1 MTKQG
6 FDSSRMSFKK
16 YSMLAIKAGVGLV
29 PKPVR
34 NFAKKN
40 PALTSFY
47 SRSLQKSGLF
57 YGFPS
62 KKKLQALY
70 NQSLAKQTS
79 TIKQLL
85 SDLPVQHAKFS
96 VVIIGNDA
104 IGTTKTLA
112 SLAQQSAFIET
123 VLVQCSMFKR
133 QDTFKALSI
142 TAFNQLTDETLI
154 SGNVPALILECGDE
168 LHPSAMALLSRQRIA
183 TLLYVDTDEK
193 TSGNT
198 YENAR
203 MLPDWNPD
211 YQLTYGYIETGV
223 VLSATWISKL
233 SQSTAK
239 SIAGLISE
247 WWLKVPDIKVEH
259 LPYALV
265 HRADS
270 NTKKRAQLKE
280 ITRMVNSIDAR
291 SRVVSDKLINVIQWP
306 IFNRPLVS
314 LIIPTKNAKELVKE
328 CIESILN
335 KSTYQNFEILLVDNN
350 SDEPESLAYFD
361 ELDKHPK
368 ISVLK
373 YPHPFNYSAINNFAV
388 KHANGEVIGLINN
401 DIEVITPDWLEY
413 MAGHALRDDIGCVGA
428 KLLYGDDRIQHA
440 GVVMGYGGGAGHA
453 HKYFPRYHPG
463 YMNRLIA
470 SQNYSAVT
478 AACLLVK
485 KSLFEA
491 VGGLNETDLTVAFN
505 DVDFC
510 LRVRALGVRNLYCA
524 EAELYHHE
532 SVSRGLDV
540 SKEKMARFNAEL
552 HYLKTNWAE
561 VIAHDPAYNPNLT
574 LRRENFSIKEQKE
587 WNESLVKQD
596 I

>member
-1 MTKQG
+1 
-6 FDSSRMSFKK
+6 MSLKK

-40 PALTSFY
+40 PALTSLY

-70 NQSLAKQTS
+70 NQSLAKQAS
-79 TIKQLL
+79 DMNQILA
-85 SDLPVQHAKFS
+85 DLPVLHAKIS
-96 VVIIGNDA
+96 VAIIGNDA
-104 IGTTKTLA
+104 LGVSKTLA
-112 SLAQQSAFIET
+112 SLVHQSAHIES
-123 VLVQCSMFKR
+123 VLVQCTLFK
-133 QDTFKALSI
+133 QQTNTKTLNI
-142 TAFNQLTDETLI
+142 TAFNHLTDDVVTSE
-154 SGNVPALILECGDE
+154 NVPLLLLECGDE
-168 LHPSAMALLSRQRIA
+168 LHPSTLALLARQHITA
-183 TLLYVDTDEK
+183 LLYVDTDEK
-193 TSGNT
+193 NAGNT
-198 YENAR
+198 FENAR

-223 VLSATWISKL
+223 VLPADWRKTISTI
-233 SQSTAK
+233 TAK
-239 SIAGLISE
+239 SIAGLIGE
-247 WWLKVPDIKVEH
+247 WWLKSPGMVVEH
-259 LPYALV
+259 FPYALI
-265 HRADS
+265 HRPDS
-270 NTKKRAQLKE
+270 NAKKRAQLKE
-280 ITRMVNSIDAR
+280 ITQLVNTIDAR
-291 SRVVSDKLINVIQWP
+291 SRVVSDKLVNVIQWP
-306 IFNRPLVS
+306 IFNTPLVS

-328 CIESILN
+328 CIESILT

-350 SDEPESLAYFD
+350 SDEPESLAYFE
-361 ELDKHPK
+361 ELNQHEK
-368 ISVLK
+368 IRVLK
-373 YPHPFNYSAINNFAV
+373 YPHPFNYSAINNFAAQQA
-388 KHANGEVIGLINN
+388 KGEVIGLINN

-413 MAGHALRDDIGCVGA
+413 MVGHALREDIGCVGA
-428 KLLYGDDRIQHA
+428 KLMYGDDRIQHA
-440 GVVMGYGGGAGHA
+440 GVVLGYGGGAGHA

-470 SQNYSAVT
+470 SHNYSAVT

-510 LRVRALGVRNLYCA
+510 LRVRAQGVRNLYCA

-552 HYLKTNWAE
+552 DYLKSNWSE
-561 VIAHDPAYNPNLT
+561 IIEHDPAYNPNLT
-574 LRRENFSIKEQKE
+574 LRRENFSIKEKSEQ
-587 WNESLVKQD
+587 ESSIQSSRA
-596 I
+596 

>member
-6 FDSSRMSFKK
+6 FNSSRMSFKK

-79 TIKQLL
+79 DIKHML
-85 SDLPVQHAKFS
+85 SDLPVQHAKLS
-96 VVIIGNDA
+96 VVIIGNDSL
-104 IGTTKTLA
+104 GTTKTLA
-112 SLAQQSAFIET
+112 SLAHQSAFIET
-123 VLVQCSMFKR
+123 VLVQCTMFKQ
-133 QDTFKALSI
+133 QDSFKALNI
-142 TAFNQLTDETLI
+142 IAFNQLTDDVVIAEDKPLLM
-154 SGNVPALILECGDE
+154 VECGDQ
-168 LHPSAMALLSRQRIA
+168 LHPSALALLCRQPVT

-223 VLSATWISKL
+223 VLSAELRKTL
-233 SQSTAK
+233 SQCSAK
-239 SIAGLISE
+239 AIAGLVSE
-247 WWLKVPDIKVEH
+247 WWLKQPDIIVEH
-259 LPYALV
+259 LPFALV

-270 NTKKRAQLKE
+270 NAKKRAQLKD
-280 ITRMVNSIDAR
+280 ITKMINSIDAK
-291 SRVVSDKLINVIQWP
+291 SRVVSDKLVNVVQWP
-306 IFNRPLVS
+306 IFNTPLVS

-335 KSTYQNFEILLVDNN
+335 KSTYKHYEILLVDNN
-350 SDEPESLAYFD
+350 SDESESLAYFD

-368 ISVLK
+368 IRVIK

-413 MAGHALRDDIGCVGA
+413 MVGHALREDIGCVGA
-428 KLLYGDDRIQHA
+428 KLMYGDDRIQHA
-440 GVVMGYGGGAGHA
+440 GVVLGYGGGAGHA
-453 HKYFPRYHPG
+453 HKYFPRDHPG

-478 AACLLVK
+478 AACLLIK

-510 LRVRALGVRNLYCA
+510 LRVRELGVRNLYCA

-552 HYLKTNWAE
+552 HYLKTHWAD

-574 LRRENFSIKEQKE
+574 LRRENFSIKDQKE

-596 I
+596 N